1 MCSAQRFTCCAS
13 RVWSVVAAAVLLGA
27 AGCELPPLAGSGV
40 AASQS
45 RLPPVLQRMRD
56 TYADLASGR
65 FISLADFET
74 PGQELLFR
82 SVGVDGV
89 AVRHA
94 QPTLSILRSR
104 NETGGMG
111 LKAVLADAND
121 QIVCDGQRAR
131 ERVLVRDWRDYG
143 LLLMSIYGPPQG
155 LMLEFTLQSG
165 QQTPLRWSRTVPVHA
180 GWNLVRLDLAAA
192 GDWINL
198 ADVRAM
204 IWRAPQS
211 AAPIDLYI
219 DDLIIADNTQPIL
232 GENAGPGEFHVYTR
246 GRRLYV
252 SVNERFA
259 LALADGQIV
268 GWRSGGDDNLADP
281 DGLGPWP
288 VPLGEDWRKAP
299 ATALAYDDPQIFA
312 DWGTSVATTQRIV
325 EATPFRVIV
334 AGQWRFVSG
343 DAPPRAEAAAGPDAA
358 GHAWQYVIYP
368 SGAVYVLAESR
379 APAAGWRAAHLGY
392 AVAVDGRRSFRRIDA
407 PAVDADTEA
416 ARFVLMSRTGSG
428 RADLLWAWPRAT
440 QFSCDRE
447 LASTDER
454 RAAVIVGDI
463 ATAPIVQTAHLLRFW
478 PTDID
483 AAPEAASLASDYRT
497 PATLTLTAGHLV
509 TDVPGDLDR
518 DGFNESEGT
527 YELAQD
533 GDALR
538 YDLVCGPSLR
548 YEPVFRVH
556 NTAGRRCWVYARGR
570 LVTDTGRDVDD
581 NLLFRLGRV
590 VNPVT
595 IEVHTTPPE
604 GQGR

>member
-1 MCSAQRFTCCAS
+1 M
-13 RVWSVVAAAVLLGA
+13 VLLGA
-27 AGCELPPLAGSGV
+27 VGCQITPLAGSG
-40 AASQS
+40 AATSQS
-45 RLPPVLQRMRD
+45 RLAPVLQRMRD
-56 TYADLASGR
+56 TYPDLASGR

-82 SVGVDGV
+82 SVGLDGV
-89 AVRHA
+89 EGRHP

-111 LKAVLADAND
+111 LKAVLSDTSD
-121 QIVCDGQRAR
+121 QLVCDGKRAR
-131 ERVLVRDWRDYG
+131 ERVLVRDWHDYA

-155 LMLEFTLQSG
+155 VMLEFTLQSG
-165 QQTPLRWSRTVPVHA
+165 LLTPLRWSRTVPVHP

-198 ADVRAM
+198 ADVRALT
-204 IWRAPQS
+204 WRAPQIT
-211 AAPIDLYI
+211 APLDLYI

-232 GENAGPGEFHVYTR
+232 GEQSGPGELSVYTR

-252 SVNERFA
+252 RVNERFE

-268 GWRSGGDDNLADP
+268 GWRSGNDDDNLVDP

-288 VPLGEDWRKAP
+288 VPLPADWRNAP
-299 ATALAYDDPQIFA
+299 SAALAYDDPRLFA
-312 DWGTSVATTQRIV
+312 AWGASVATTQKII

-343 DAPPRAEAAAGPDAA
+343 DAPPRAETAAGPDAA

-368 SGAVYVLAESR
+368 SGAVYVSVQSR
-379 APAAGWRAAHLGY
+379 APAKGWPAARLGY
-392 AVAVDGRRSFRRIDA
+392 AVAVDGRRDFHRIDA
-407 PAVDADTEA
+407 PASGADAGA
-416 ARFVLMSRTGSG
+416 SFVLLSRAGSA
-428 RADLLWAWPRAT
+428 RADLLWTWPEAT
-440 QFSCDRE
+440 PLSHYRE

-454 RAAVIVGDI
+454 RAAVIVGDLE
-463 ATAPIVQTAHLLRFW
+463 AAPLVQTAYLLRLW

-483 AAPEAASLASDYRT
+483 AVPEAKSLATDYRR
-497 PATLTLTAGHLV
+497 PATLTLTAGHLM
-509 TDVPGDLDR
+509 TDAPGDLDH

-527 YELAQD
+527 YELGLD

-548 YEPVFRVH
+548 YDPVFRVH
-556 NTAGRRCWVYARGR
+556 DTAGRRCWVYARGR
-570 LVTDTGRDVDD
+570 LVTDIGRDVDD

-604 GQGR
+604 GGGR